1 MIIVDPGWT
10 WLYNVYG
17 GIMVMAS
24 LIRDYSGPRLDMVV
38 DYGE

>member
-10 WLYNVYG
+10 WLYMMG
-17 GIMVMAS
+17 SMVMAS